1 MANAEPDPA
10 PDAVAIPIA
19 WVGIDEQPPFA
30 ANQMVVQ
37 HTAVN
42 EFLLTFG
49 HLTTPVV
56 FGDEHQRRE
65 QLEQVSFVAIKPVA
79 RVAFNRD
86 RLKELIGALQQNLEQ
101 HGATFGIKT

>member
-49 HLTTPVV
+49 
-56 FGDEHQRRE
+56 
-65 QLEQVSFVAIKPVA
+65 I
-79 RVAFNRD
+79 
-86 RLKELIGALQQNLEQ
+86 
-101 HGATFGIKT
+101 